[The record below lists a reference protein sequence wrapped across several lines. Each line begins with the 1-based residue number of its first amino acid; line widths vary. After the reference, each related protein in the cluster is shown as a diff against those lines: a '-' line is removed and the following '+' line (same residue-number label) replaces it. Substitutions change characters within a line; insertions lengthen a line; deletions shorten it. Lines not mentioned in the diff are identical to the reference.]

1 MQNQLTAFEAFC
13 GEEAGCLERGSDRC
27 GGELV
32 SQVAKRFDGNITGD
46 LAFQFGFL
54 LLRVVPQRCF
64 RDRNAGRCV
73 PERLNAEELPA
84 ELNPIDLQMRRQCFY
99 TFDEVA

>member
-1 MQNQLTAFEAFC
+1 MTAFKAFC
-13 GEEAGCLERGSDRC
+13 GEEAGCLERRADRC

-32 SQVAKRFDGNITGD
+32 SQFAKRFDRYVTGD

-54 LLRVVPQRCF
+54 LLGVVSQRRF

-73 PERLNAEELPA
+73 PERLDAEELPA
-84 ELNPIDLQMRRQCFY
+84 ELNPIDLQMRRQCFGA
-99 TFDEVA
+99 FDAMA